1 MGKFPQELTI
11 VKIFLVLLLII
22 FSGCGKNPVKPD
34 NDNNYKGPSKIIVY
48 VKDSKGKPIVGQRV
62 DIDKLK
68 SDDKVNIILMTNESG
83 KAYTNP
89 NSLPPG
95 NYRVVCQ
102 YYDKIKDFYVLFWD
116 EINIDENQKVEL
128 YYSIPLKI
136 DIKLEVGFLY
146 RPSLTGPGL
155 LKCLEGTQ
163 IIMNPGEFKGVS
175 DENGIVY
182 FKDVP
187 LEKYDVK
194 ATRNTT
200 TFQQISSINDYE
212 YLNGK
217 LVNNNC
223 WFENQKPQLKI
234 KSPLN
239 NDNLDIS
246 EVILKCET
254 NDFEDG
260 PLPDSSIVWYSMTDG
275 ELGKGNDLHVSHL
288 STGKQKI
295 KLIGTDS
302 MGGQSDVSINL
313 TVTFSDNSSWYPYP
327 PNSYWN
333 YSFNVDDLIV
343 NYNGDMREK
352 WKLSGMKAVTE
363 GFNSRKCT
371 MEYDIIRGNET
382 RHCSYSVK
390 DFYDYDENNIY
401 IAKTIEKLQLYKP
414 ESAVISESI
423 DIETV
428 YNSSLLL
435 ISNHKGLKAGENY
448 SAMSIAS
455 VKNTY
460 YNELYGKGTDYET
473 KKVNALYTPLESEMI
488 DTPAG
493 KYDTLPLIIDN
504 NGTIKK
510 WWLAKGVGIV
520 KMDYNI
526 SGVPVNAVLTDTNLL
541 SYSGSAKK
549 PMKFRFNNSPRLK
562 FKEKSGTKES
572 MIEIAGILK
581 KICPR

>member
-1 MGKFPQELTI
+1 MKKAI
-11 VKIFLVLLLII
+11 LVLPLILALF
-22 FSGCGKNPVKPD
+22 FSGCNKDPVKPD
-34 NDNNYKGPSKIIVY
+34 NDNDYKGPSRIDVS
-48 VKDSKGKPIVGQRV
+48 VTDSQGKTLAGQEVFFNLIRGKENE
-62 DIDKLK
+62 DKFLKFMK
-68 SDDKVNIILMTNESG
+68 SDESG
-83 KAYTNP
+83 KAYID
-89 NSLPPG
+89 SLSNG
-95 NYRVVCQ
+95 NYRVIVQCRGI
-102 YYDKIKDFYVLFWD
+102 YNDCNVFFRDEVTIEENRKVVL
-116 EINIDENQKVEL
+116 K
-128 YYSIPLKI
+128 YSIPVKI
-136 DIKLEVGFLY
+136 DMKLDITSSYQLY
-146 RPSLTGPGL
+146 LSGPWYDKKL
-155 LKCLEGTQ
+155 AGTKV
-163 IIMNPGEFKGVS
+163 IISPGNYSVVA
-175 DENGIVY
+175 DESGCAY
-182 FKDVP
+182 FKNIPVG
-187 LEKYDVK
+187 KYDVK
-194 ATRNTT
+194 ATRNNMTLQPI
-200 TFQQISSINDYE
+200 FSIDTYQ

-217 LVNNNC
+217 LVNNYC
-223 WFENQKPQLKI
+223 WFENQKPKLKI
-234 KSPLN
+234 TSPLN

-260 PLPDSSIVWYSMTDG
+260 PLPDSSLVWYSMTDG
-275 ELGKGNDLHVSHL
+275 ELGKGNDLHVNHL

-295 KLIGTDS
+295 RLTGTDS

-343 NYNGDMREK
+343 NYNGDMQEK

-401 IAKTIEKLQLYKP
+401 MAKTIEKLQLYKP

-493 KYDTLPLIIDN
+493 KYGVLPLVIEN
-504 NGTIKK
+504 NGTVKK

-526 SGVPVNAVLTDTNLL
+526 SGDPVTAVLTDTNLL